1 MATILHLIPTLEGGG
16 AERQMMMLAR
26 EQVRRGWTVHVASR
40 RGGVHGN
47 ELRKAGVVTHALH
60 DLKGMNPSLLASIRA
75 LVRHIE
81 PQVVQTWLPQMDIV
95 GGIVA
100 LWSSVP
106 WVLSERSSRQA
117 YTSPFMAMSVRRYL
131 GTQAGAIIANSVE
144 GARYW
149 KGKRNRGNVAVVGNA
164 VSISDI
170 QNATPQFYENARN
183 SESVLLAVGRLV
195 REKAPDILV
204 EAVNQID
211 QAHSLRVVFIGEGP
225 LREELSALVKR
236 CSLEKRVDVISYRA
250 NWWGLLKTC
259 TGLIN
264 ASRFEG
270 QPNVVLEAM
279 AAGCPLIVSD
289 IPEHRAILDNES
301 AVMVPPENATALADA
316 IVSLLTHSAAA
327 RQRACRAY
335 ERVAGS
341 TISSVADQYERVYAS
356 ILNGTMN

>member
-16 AERQMMMLAR
+16 AERQMLMLAR

-40 RGGVHGN
+40 RGGVHEA
-47 ELRKAGVVTHALH
+47 ELLKAGVVTHALR
-60 DLKGMNPSLLASIRA
+60 DLKGMSPSLLRSIRA
-75 LVRHIE
+75 LVRQIS
-81 PQVVQTWLPQMDIV
+81 PQVIQTWLPQMDIV
-95 GGIVA
+95 GGTVA

-106 WVLSERSSRQA
+106 WVLSERASRQA
-117 YTSPFMAMSVRRYL
+117 YLRPVMAMSVRRYL
-131 GTQAGAIIANSVE
+131 GSHAKAVVANSAE
-144 GARYW
+144 GAGYW

-164 VSISDI
+164 VSVSEIR
-170 QNATPQFYENARN
+170 NAEPQAYENARAGQN
-183 SESVLLAVGRLV
+183 VFLVVGRLV
-195 REKAPDILV
+195 QQKAPDVLI
-204 EAVNQID
+204 EAVKQID
-211 QAHSLRVVFIGEGP
+211 PAHNIRVVLIGEGP
-225 LREELSALVKR
+225 LREEITALVRK
-236 CSLEKRVDVISYRA
+236 CSLEGRIDVVSYRA

-301 AVMVPPENATALADA
+301 AVMVSPDDATALANA
-316 IVSLLTHSAAA
+316 IVSVLSDKDAA
-327 RQRACRAY
+327 RQRACRAH

-341 TISSVADQYERVYAS
+341 TIGSMTDQYERVYATV
-356 ILNGTMN
+356 LNGKMS